1 MATITPT
8 NVAFLADQN
17 TFSWGPMA
25 NGDVGLP
32 AQFMATG
39 DRTFQV
45 TGTFGAGGTI
55 LLEGSLDG
63 TNYFTL
69 SDAGGTAI
77 SRTAAGLKSVLE
89 SPLFIRPRVSAGDGT
104 TALTAILTVR
114 RHTNG

>member
-1 MATITPT
+1 MAIITPS
-8 NVAFLADQN
+8 NVPFLADQN
-17 TFSWGPMA
+17 TFVWAAMA

-39 DRTFQV
+39 DRTVQV
-45 TGTFGAGGTI
+45 AGTFGVGGTI
-55 LLEGSLDG
+55 LFEGSLDG

-69 SDAGGTAI
+69 TDAGGTTI
-77 SRTAAGLKSVLE
+77 SRTAAGLKAVLE

-104 TALTAILTVR
+104 TSLTAILTVR

>member
-1 MATITPT
+1 MANITPT

-17 TFSWGPMA
+17 TFVWAAML

-45 TGTFGAGGTI
+45 NGTFGVGGTI
-55 LLEGSLDG
+55 VLEGSLDG

-89 SPLFIRPRVSAGDGT
+89 SPLFIRPRVTAGDGT
-104 TALTAILTVR
+104 TNLIATLTVR